1 MIRKQTVLTQVIR
14 TQVTR
19 TRWVALAVVVGLF
32 LGSQAFADDRPPRE
46 VRLANYLSGKLF
58 VGKFTVDGVDM
69 TPKTETYVINSCE
82 KLPTEDLYR
91 FKAQIKYGSVDQE
104 VPLDLKILWSGNTPV
119 ITLDSLWI
127 PGMGT
132 FDARVM
138 IHGKRYAGSWQHGDK
153 GGHMFG
159 MIVDRQTA
167 ETEASK
173 EGDGEKTKPNETT
186 AADGGQ

>member
-1 MIRKQTVLTQVIR
+1 MIR
-14 TQVTR
+14 TQ
-19 TRWVALAVVVGLF
+19 WVCFATVFF
-32 LGSQAFADDRPPRE
+32 LLIGSFCSADERPPRE

-82 KLPTEDLYR
+82 KLPTADLYR
-91 FKAQIKYGSVDQE
+91 FKAQIKYGQVDQE

-138 IHGKRYAGSWQHGDK
+138 IHGDRYAGSWQHGDK

-159 MIVDRQTA
+159 KIVERQVA
-167 ETEASK
+167 EEDTVQSK
-173 EGDGEKTKPNETT
+173 DVKEDGD
-186 AADGGQ
+186 Q